1 MGANGGFHCSNVR
14 VTVLVLALPPGC
26 WLTSD
31 KSSTCKVGTAK
42 KEAPM
47 YRASNTAKELHTGFF
62 FHLIHMVTLF
72 IKEVI
77 IMDSNPGLTDLR
89 ALFSTMTA
97 LIYVSPDRVVVRT
110 LLKSHA
116 HSFKTLC

>member
-1 MGANGGFHCSNVR
+1 MPAILARYGS
-14 VTVLVLALPPGC
+14 TEEETLVI
-26 WLTSD
+26 
-31 KSSTCKVGTAK
+31 
-42 KEAPM
+42 
-47 YRASNTAKELHTGFF
+47 
-62 FHLIHMVTLF
+62 IHMVTLF

-89 ALFSTMTA
+89 ALFSTTTD